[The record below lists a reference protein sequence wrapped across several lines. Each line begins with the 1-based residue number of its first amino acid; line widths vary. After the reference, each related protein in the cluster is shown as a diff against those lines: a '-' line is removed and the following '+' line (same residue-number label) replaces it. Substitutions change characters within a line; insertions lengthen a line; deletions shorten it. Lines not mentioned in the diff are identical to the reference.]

1 MKREAL
7 FVCQPIRRRMM
18 PLVLVLLL
26 VYLPIVA
33 QGGDNPQ
40 APGAQLKIGS
50 KIPELSGVDQFGKR
64 QTFNSLKG
72 PDGLVLLFFRSA
84 DW

>member
-1 MKREAL
+1 MRRELL
-7 FVCQPIRRRMM
+7 FAGQPITPRMM
-18 PLVLVLLL
+18 PLILILLL

-40 APGAQLKIGS
+40 SPGAQLKIGS
-50 KIPELSGVDQFGKR
+50 KIPELSGVDQFGKQ
-64 QTFNSLKG
+64 QTFDSLKG
-72 PDGLVLLFFRSA
+72 PNGLVLLFFRSA

>member
-1 MKREAL
+1 MKG
-7 FVCQPIRRRMM
+7 RMM
-18 PLVLVLLL
+18 PLILLFRL
-26 VYLPIVA
+26 ACLPIVA

-50 KIPELSGVDQFGKR
+50 KSPEVSGVDQFGKR